1 MRAFAVLLLLFVS
14 AVPARAQDDAYP
26 TLGSIERL
34 DDRLDTLIPED
45 AVIEQVAEGFAWS
58 EGPVWVRGPL
68 EASAADTA
76 SGTMEDGYLLFSD
89 IPNNTIHRWSEADG
103 LEVFL
108 RPAGYMWSDPAGRE
122 LGTNGLAL
130 DGDGRLVMCDH
141 GNRAIVRL
149 NAPNFT
155 KTRLATTYGGRRFN
169 SPNDLAVH
177 SSGAIYFT
185 DPSYGLEG
193 LNASPV
199 RELSANGVYRLGP
212 EGDVTLA
219 TGDFTFP
226 NGLAFSPDESILYIG
241 QSDGQQP
248 ILRAYD
254 VEPDGSLANG
264 RLFFDAK
271 PLSDQGRRGAP
282 DGMAVAADGTVFA
295 TGPGGVLVI
304 APDGTH
310 LGTIETGQAT
320 ANCTFGGSDGQTLYM
335 TADSLL
341 LRIRTNA
348 KGIGF

>member
-1 MRAFAVLLLLFVS
+1 
-14 AVPARAQDDAYP
+14 
-26 TLGSIERL
+26 
-34 DDRLDTLIPED
+34 
-45 AVIEQVAEGFAWS
+45 
-58 EGPVWVRGPL
+58 
-68 EASAADTA
+68 
-76 SGTMEDGYLLFSD
+76 
-89 IPNNTIHRWSEADG
+89 
-103 LEVFL
+103 
-108 RPAGYMWSDPAGRE
+108 MWSDPAGRE

-130 DGDGRLVMCDH
+130 DGEGRLVMCDH

-149 NAPNFT
+149 NAENFT

-254 VEPDGSLANG
+254 VQPDGSLTDG

>member
-1 MRAFAVLLLLFVS
+1 MRLLALFLLLLVFAVS
-14 AVPARAQDDAYP
+14 TQAQDTAYP

-34 DDRLDTLIPED
+34 DERLGEIIPED
-45 AVIEQVAEGFAWS
+45 AAIEQVAEGFAWS
-58 EGPVWVRGPL
+58 EGPVWVREPL
-68 EASAADTA
+68 AEADTA
-76 SGTMEDGYLLFSD
+76 SEGGYLLFSD
-89 IPNNTIHRWSEADG
+89 IPNNTIHKWSEAAG
-103 LEVFL
+103 LKVFL

-149 NAPNFT
+149 NAQNFT

-241 QSDGQQP
+241 QSDGERP
-248 ILRAYD
+248 IIRAYD
-254 VEPDGSLANG
+254 VQPDGSLANG

-271 PLSDQGRRGAP
+271 PLSEQGRRGAP
-282 DGMAVAADGTVFA
+282 DGMTVAADGTVFA

-310 LGTIETGQAT
+310 LGTIQTGQAT
-320 ANCTFGGSDGQTLYM
+320 ANCTFGDDGQTLYM

-348 KGIGF
+348 TGAGF

>member
-1 MRAFAVLLLLFVS
+1 MRRLVSFLSLLAL
-14 AVPARAQDDAYP
+14 AVPAQAQDAAYP

-34 DDRLDTLIPED
+34 DDRLDDLIPED
-45 AVIEQVAEGFAWS
+45 ATIEQVAEGFAWS
-58 EGPVWVRGPL
+58 EGPVWVRRPL

-76 SGTMEDGYLLFSD
+76 ARMSEGGYLLFSD
-89 IPNNTIHRWSEADG
+89 IPNNTIHKWSETSG

-108 RPAGYMWSDPAGRE
+108 RPAGYMWSDPAGKE

-149 NAPNFT
+149 NAQTFT
-155 KTRLATTYGGRRFN
+155 KTQLATTYGGRRFN

-199 RELSANGVYRLGP
+199 RELSANGVYRLSP

-241 QSDGQQP
+241 QSDGEQP

-254 VEPDGSLANG
+254 VQPDGSLANG

-271 PLSDQGRRGAP
+271 PLRDQGRAGAP

-310 LGTIETGQAT
+310 LGTIQTGQAT
-320 ANCTFGGSDGQTLYM
+320 ANCTFGGADGQTLYM

-341 LRIRTNA
+341 LRIRTNVTGA
-348 KGIGF
+348 GF

>member
-1 MRAFAVLLLLFVS
+1 MRLLALFLLLLVFAVS
-14 AVPARAQDDAYP
+14 TQAQDTAYP

-34 DDRLDTLIPED
+34 DERLGEIIPED
-45 AVIEQVAEGFAWS
+45 AAIEQVAEGFAWS
-58 EGPVWVRGPL
+58 EGPVWVREPL
-68 EASAADTA
+68 AEADTA
-76 SGTMEDGYLLFSD
+76 SEGGYLLFSD
-89 IPNNTIHRWSEADG
+89 IPNNTIHKWSEAAG
-103 LEVFL
+103 LKVFL

-149 NAPNFT
+149 NAQNFT

-199 RELSANGVYRLGP
+199 RELSANGVYRLSP

-241 QSDGQQP
+241 QSDGERP
-248 ILRAYD
+248 IIRAYD
-254 VEPDGSLANG
+254 VQPDGSLANG

-271 PLSDQGRRGAP
+271 PLSEQGRRGAP
-282 DGMAVAADGTVFA
+282 DGMTVAADGTVFA

-310 LGTIETGQAT
+310 LGTIQTGQAT
-320 ANCTFGGSDGQTLYM
+320 ANCTFGDDGQTLYM

-348 KGIGF
+348 TGAGF

>member
-1 MRAFAVLLLLFVS
+1 MVDVGS
-14 AVPARAQDDAYP
+14 TART
-26 TLGSIERL
+26 TLPCI
-34 DDRLDTLIPED
+34 
-45 AVIEQVAEGFAWS
+45 
-58 EGPVWVRGPL
+58 
-68 EASAADTA
+68 AA
-76 SGTMEDGYLLFSD
+76 
-89 IPNNTIHRWSEADG
+89 
-103 LEVFL
+103 
-108 RPAGYMWSDPAGRE
+108 
-122 LGTNGLAL
+122 
-130 DGDGRLVMCDH
+130 
-141 GNRAIVRL
+141 
-149 NAPNFT
+149 
-155 KTRLATTYGGRRFN
+155 
-169 SPNDLAVH
+169 
-177 SSGAIYFT
+177 GAIYFT

-226 NGLAFSPDESILYIG
+226 NGLAFSPDESILYVG
-241 QSDGQQP
+241 QSDGERP

-254 VEPDGSLANG
+254 VQPDGSLANG

-271 PLSDQGRRGAP
+271 PLSEQERRGAP

-320 ANCTFGGSDGQTLYM
+320 ANCTFGGADGQTLYM